1 MSIPLFDAHCDTLSR
16 NYSPSHPYY
25 GGGSLRRN
33 SGHVDLER
41 AHAAFGKYAQF
52 FAVFG
57 TWNSRDR
64 CEGDSLYPKFREQYV
79 LFRRTMEENAYL
91 VSPCRTAEEAERANA
106 AGKVA
111 AFLSVEGAE
120 LLDCDLEKLRR
131 AHGLGVRAVNLTWN
145 FQNALSGSNLA
156 GADRGLTPRGRDF
169 VREMERLGMLVDVS
183 HLSDPGFWD
192 VAGLVQ
198 GPIVA
203 SHSNSR
209 ALYFHPRNLTDGQF
223 TAIMEHQGVVGLN
236 MAAQF
241 LGDDP
246 TLDDLVRVLERFL
259 DLGGEN
265 TVALGGDWD
274 GIEKAPA
281 GVRDVTAWSLFY
293 QRLKGLGYGQAL
305 LDKIFYKNWMRVVEQ
320 VCTM

>member
-1 MSIPLFDAHCDTLSR
+1 MRVFDGHCDTISR
-16 NYSPSHPYY
+16 FLTTKETLRQT
-25 GGGSLRRN
+25 GGHWSIQKAKTFTACAQLF
-33 SGHVDLER
+33 
-41 AHAAFGKYAQF
+41 AAFSGREEVAGQSQFPLFLAQE
-52 FAVFG
+52 A
-57 TWNSRDR
+57 
-64 CEGDSLYPKFREQYV
+64 LLKREV
-79 LFRRTMEENAYL
+79 
-91 VSPCRTAEEAERANA
+91 RANDRDMA
-106 AGKVA
+106 FCTNARDCKAAWGAGKVA

-120 LLDCDLEKLRR
+120 LLDCDLDKLRR

-169 VREMERLGMLVDVS
+169 VREMESLGMLVDVS

-198 GPIVA
+198 GPIIA

-236 MAAQF
+236 MAADF

-293 QRLKGLGYGQAL
+293 QRLKDLGYGQAL

-320 VCTM
+320 VCIM

>member
-1 MSIPLFDAHCDTLSR
+1 MRVFDGHCDTVSR
-16 NYSPSHPYY
+16 FLKTGETLRQT
-25 GGGSLRRN
+25 GGHWSIHKAKTFTSCAQLF
-33 SGHVDLER
+33 
-41 AHAAFGKYAQF
+41 AAFSGREERPGQTQFPTFLAQE
-52 FAVFG
+52 A
-57 TWNSRDR
+57 
-64 CEGDSLYPKFREQYV
+64 LLKREV
-79 LFRRTMEENAYL
+79 
-91 VSPCRTAEEAERANA
+91 RANA
-106 AGKVA
+106 RDMAFCVNAKECKAAWSAGKVA

-120 LLDCDLEKLRR
+120 LLDCDIEKLRQ
-131 AHGLGVRAVNLTWN
+131 AHGCGVRAVNLTWN

-156 GADRGLTPRGRDF
+156 GADQGLTQRGRDF
-169 VREMERLGMLVDVS
+169 VREMEHLGMLVDVS

-192 VAGLVQ
+192 VAGLAR
-198 GPIVA
+198 GPIIA

-236 MAAQF
+236 MAAHF

-246 TLDDLVRVLERFL
+246 TLDDLVRVLEHFL
-259 DLGGEN
+259 DLGGAD

-293 QRLKGLGYGQAL
+293 ARLKALGYGQDL

-320 VCTM
+320 VCIM